1 MLVENFLGN
10 KKSENYEEIFN
21 NLLKN
26 FHDMGVNMSL
36 KIHFLHSHL
45 IFFPEN
51 LGSMSDE
58 QGERFH
64 QDLRIFEERHQ
75 RFWDENMLG
84 DYWWS
89 IIKETDSNN
98 YKKKAKIS
106 HF

>member
-1 MLVENFLGN
+1 MLVEIFLGN
-10 KKSENYEEIFN
+10 KKSENYEEIVN

-45 IFFPEN
+45 NFFPEN

-64 QDLRIFEERHQ
+64 QDLRTFEERHQ
-75 RFWDENMLG
+75 GFWDENMLG
-84 DYWWS
+84 DYCWS
-89 IIKETDSNN
+89 IIRETDSNN